1 VYRFE
6 ERMRNVRGS
15 VVGPG
20 FSEFLFEFRFSFEKL
35 LSDRFSLSRAG
46 IRRLVGCRL
55 PDAILLASEVFG
67 LIAGPSSALW
77 SLKY

>member
-1 VYRFE
+1 VG
-6 ERMRNVRGS
+6 VRHA
-15 VVGPG
+15 
-20 FSEFLFEFRFSFEKL
+20 LFPNT
-35 LSDRFSLSRAG
+35 G